1 MPLILG
7 RRIFSGLSHRFDQN
21 RALFIFL
28 RIAGNSPAKLSA
40 FAAVEEPPGGAN
52 GDDHFAF
59 GARHLHRRNM
69 HSESV
74 RFQSVA
80 QREAGQEI
88 CPKGRDGRPEAPGY
102 LPKVLSAHTHQGAKL
117 WSNRSCLPPG
127 QKKARQPQRG
137 TRQHLNHASKSLPC
151 FGNLLKLPRRKQSA
165 SFQDNGCGVRA

>member
-40 FAAVEEPPGGAN
+40 FAAVEEPPRVAN
-52 GDDHFAF
+52 GDDHFAS

-88 CPKGRDGRPEAPGY
+88 CPKGRHGRPEAPGY

-127 QKKARQPQRG
+127 QKKARQTAARYSAALKPRFQNRCLAW
-137 TRQHLNHASKSLPC
+137 QPPKAS
-151 FGNLLKLPRRKQSA
+151 SA
-165 SFQDNGCGVRA
+165 EAVSFLSR